1 MVRTVPRG
9 GQSAEDDEHAGGD
22 KDEEPVADRVRDNE
36 SERFASRSRTHTKR
50 GSIGCFDLNQAS
62 ADRRA
67 LSCFYPWAFLLRANE
82 CCASFVNATRSI
94 VFPDQGSGQRMPA
107 QSDRSSRSTNGGL
120 IVELATPQTTL
131 RSINARRG
139 NSSRSR

>member
-50 GSIGCFDLNQAS
+50 GSIGCFDPNQA
-62 ADRRA
+62 R
-67 LSCFYPWAFLLRANE
+67 FYPWAFLLRANE
-82 CCASFVNATRSI
+82 CCASFANATRSI